1 MSIEIERKFL
11 VCNDSWK
18 NNIQKRMLFRQGY
31 MRNENH
37 ATIRIRIADDKA
49 FLTLKAPRDESGL
62 ERLEFEYSI
71 PVDDANKIL
80 DSICEKPIIE
90 KYRNYVP
97 AGNGLVW
104 EIDEFLGDNA
114 GLTVAELE
122 LPEKDTP
129 FTRPDWLGEEV
140 TGDPRYFNAML
151 TKKPYNKWMET
162 E

>member
-1 MSIEIERKFL
+1 MSVEIERKFL
-11 VCNDSWK
+11 VSNDSWRK
-18 NNIQKRMLFRQGY
+18 DVEKRILFRQGY

-37 ATIRIRIADDKA
+37 ATIRIRIAGDRA
-49 FLTLKAPRDESGL
+49 YLTLKAPRDESGL

-71 PVDDANKIL
+71 PVSDAAAML
-80 DSICEKPIIE
+80 DAVCEKPLIE
-90 KYRNYVP
+90 KYRNFLP
-97 AGNGLVW
+97 AGNGLMW

-129 FTRPDWLGEEV
+129 FNRPDWLGLEV

-151 TKKPYNKWMET
+151 TQHPYCQWQT
-162 E
+162 